1 MKMRKRNNLIIK
13 ILLCSKILSKY
24 DNRINKF
31 MYFEIGILINI
42 SFKRGFGVLGFWGFG
57 FRV

>member
-42 SFKRGFGVLGFWGFG
+42 SFKRGFGVLGFWG
-57 FRV
+57 